1 MADPFVCVRQRA
13 GALVKA
19 LVTDNYAYL
28 RRYGPGA
35 VRGRCGPALSRSSV
49 DKLELRLALFGYD
62 GNFFTLTFD
71 DAHLPRTRAETER
84 IWDAFLKRLRR
95 WHKKPVDFYVYRIEG
110 LHGDRRLHIHVFL
123 RNGDFPPAVVQ
134 FLCHWYYTIFGA
146 SEKKL
151 AGYNRCFKDTIH
163 LFPASETRLI
173 PDLYHIVLHLLI
185 LTNLVLCIA
194 NIIRT

>member
-1 MADPFVCVRQRA
+1 MGCEMGMLILQIILWGWFLGCICTYRPGGRLLVEGMGIKSAEFFMLCLYTA
-13 GALVKA
+13 GGL
-19 LVTDNYAYL
+19 LFWL
-28 RRYGPGA
+28 LPA
-35 VRGRCGPALSRSSV
+35 VGKWVLPAVL
-49 DKLELRLALFGYD
+49 LF
-62 GNFFTLTFD
+62 
-71 DAHLPRTRAETER
+71 
-84 IWDAFLKRLRR
+84 W
-95 WHKKPVDFYVYRIEG
+95 
-110 LHGDRRLHIHVFL
+110 
-123 RNGDFPPAVVQ
+123 AVVQ